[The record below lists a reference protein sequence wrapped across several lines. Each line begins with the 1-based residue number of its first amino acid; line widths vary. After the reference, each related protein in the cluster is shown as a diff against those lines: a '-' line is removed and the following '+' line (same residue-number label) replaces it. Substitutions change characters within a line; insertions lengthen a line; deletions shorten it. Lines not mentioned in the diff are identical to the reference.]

1 VKVQLSVLAAA
12 LALNA
17 CSWNDN
23 RWLPREIYQPT
34 STAWSTQPGS
44 NTVTGQAMFTTLTGE
59 TRDCAGMTVR
69 LVPDSG
75 YARQRFMELYG
86 SDVSGV
92 SNGLVFNKYG
102 PDLSDPRY
110 LIASK
115 TTTCDASGKFS
126 FDNVANGT
134 WYVVSNVVWAGD
146 SAPDSRGSAMF
157 KRIQVKDGQSVD
169 VSMP

>member
-1 VKVQLSVLAAA
+1 MKVQFSILAAA
-12 LALNA
+12 LALSA

-23 RWLPREIYQPT
+23 RWLPREVFHE
-34 STAWSTQPGS
+34 SSVAWSTQPGT
-44 NTVTGQAMFTTLTGE
+44 NTVTGQALFTTLTGE
-59 TRDCAGMTVR
+59 MRGCSGMTVR

-75 YARQRFMELYG
+75 YARQRFLELYG
-86 SDVSGV
+86 SDVSGA

-134 WYVVSNVVWAGD
+134 WYVLSTVVWAGD

-157 KRIQVKDGQSVD
+157 KRIQVKDGQSIEVL
-169 VSMP
+169 MP